1 MESDSFVGFLSALLF
16 LSLSRENN
24 TVASSWSHSLIN
36 FALDLF
42 GIPVEI
48 SWQSRHMMMV
58 VLMMVVVI
66 MMVIMMVVI
75 MKVVKIMVMMMVVL
89 MMMMVVLM
97 MLVLLIMVEVLVHD
111 YDVNLLCIYI
121 KVDLCRFIYCIAL
134 LFSLHNMHLSHTAL
148 RLPYCPSLL
157 SAFTTCRCFLGTI
170 PTCIK

>member
-1 MESDSFVGFLSALLF
+1 MASDSFVGFLSALLF

-75 MKVVKIMVMMMVVL
+75 MKVVKIMVMMMVL
-89 MMMMVVLM
+89 MMMMMMMVVLM

-111 YDVNLLCIYI
+111 YDVNLVCIYI

-134 LFSLHNMHLSHTAL
+134 LFSLHNMHLTIQLCAYHIVLHCS
-148 RLPYCPSLL
+148 RLSQHVVVSLEQYL
-157 SAFTTCRCFLGTI
+157 HA
-170 PTCIK
+170 

>member
-1 MESDSFVGFLSALLF
+1 MKYRQTHLCLMASDSFIGFLSALLF

-66 MMVIMMVVI
+66 MVVVIMM
-75 MKVVKIMVMMMVVL
+75 VVKIMVMMMMVVVMVVVVL
-89 MMMMVVLM
+89 MMVVVVMM
-97 MLVLLIMVEVLVHD
+97 MLVLLVMVEVLVRD
-111 YDVNLLCIYI
+111 YDVNLVCVYI
-121 KVDLCRFIYCIAL
+121 KVDLRNKCMLQRVKGIIQIWIHLLYCVIV
-134 LFSLHNMHLSHTAL
+134 FNS
-148 RLPYCPSLL
+148 
-157 SAFTTCRCFLGTI
+157 
-170 PTCIK
+170 